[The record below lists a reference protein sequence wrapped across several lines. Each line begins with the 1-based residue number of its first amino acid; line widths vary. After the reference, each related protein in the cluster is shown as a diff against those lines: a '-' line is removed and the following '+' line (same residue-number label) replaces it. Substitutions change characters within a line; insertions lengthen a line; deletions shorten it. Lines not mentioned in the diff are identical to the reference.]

1 MGGGIEMCVYT
12 IKLMKLHLLAPDS
25 PKTDVF
31 DPTLTTSP
39 SSPVMVPETIT
50 IFASSPSTAAVSSSS
65 VVTVVVEP
73 PEPPE
78 VLNTITA
85 KNSKGSIRSDYFK
98 LVETSMK
105 VFIAYPPF
113 WAAYPIEAT
122 SSADARVFN
131 LGAA

>member
-1 MGGGIEMCVYT
+1 M
-12 IKLMKLHLLAPDS
+12 MKSNSLAPDS

-78 VLNTITA
+78 VLHNIIA
-85 KNSKGSIRSDYFK
+85 KDSKSRIRLDLFK
-98 LVETSMK
+98 LVEMSMK
-105 VFIAYPPF
+105 IFVAYPPF

-122 SSADARVFN
+122 SSTDARVFN